1 MHARAIVPILLPLTS
16 LLFQGCDRG
25 TIPTESSTRDPVVSM
40 AIGLQPPDH
49 HVVVFASPEVPDAF
63 EDEVAAFGGVVE
75 RVVGAVGL
83 AVVSGLGEDALNALR
98 AERDVL
104 SVEPEATLL
113 EPAVELASGGEVYE
127 RSEVG
132 IESHGGPTG
141 AAVFSRQWNLRAIG
155 ADVAWAQ
162 GNLGSPAVRVAILDS
177 GIDYLHPELEGRVD
191 LSRSISLVPALD
203 AQVSSLFPG
212 RHPVTD
218 LNSHGTAM
226 AGLIVSNA
234 HLLAGISQRTTV
246 FGVKVHDGIDG
257 GLVSTFIA
265 GIVYAVE
272 QGADV
277 IHISGIGQFSKSAN
291 PGLVAAV
298 TRALNLANRSGA
310 VLVAPAGNTGA
321 ALNVVRG
328 PGDWDHDEDRFGF
341 CVAPHVICVSATAPT
356 AAASLD
362 GPWTNVDAVAPY
374 SNFGLSAIDVAAP
387 GGAPLQR
394 LGPAGGVWVLCA
406 LTTQVQVPN
415 VQFPC
420 RRGAGLLVT
429 SSSGT
434 SWSAGTTSGLAALLV
449 AQIGKGKPAQVRA
462 RILLTADDV
471 GEPGTDARYGR
482 GRINVG
488 RAVGPVP

>member
-1 MHARAIVPILLPLTS
+1 MHPRAIVPILLPLAT
-16 LLFQGCDRG
+16 LIFHGCDRR
-25 TIPTESSTRDPVVSM
+25 TIPTESSTPKAGA
-40 AIGLQPPDH
+40 AIAVARHFPNQ
-49 HVVVFASPEVPDAF
+49 HVVVFASAQVPSAF
-63 EDEVAAFGGVVE
+63 EEQVAALGGAVE
-75 RVVGAVGL
+75 RAVAAVGL
-83 AVVSGLGEDALNALR
+83 AVVSGLGEDALGALR
-98 AERDVL
+98 AESDVL
-104 SVEPEATLL
+104 SVEPDAML
-113 EPAVELASGGEVYE
+113 EPAVELALGAEADE
-127 RSEVG
+127 HSEVG
-132 IESHGGPTG
+132 IESHGNPT
-141 AAVFSRQWNLRAIG
+141 AAAYFSRQWNLRAIG

-162 GNLGSPAVRVAILDS
+162 GNLGSPDVLVGILDS

-191 LSRSISLVPALD
+191 LSRSVSLVPALD
-203 AQVSSLFPG
+203 AQVASLFPG
-212 RHPVTD
+212 RHPITD

-234 HLLAGISQRTTV
+234 HLLAGVSQRTTV
-246 FGVKVHDGIDG
+246 FGVKVRDGIDG

-298 TRALNLANRSGA
+298 TRAVNLANRSGA

-321 ALNVVRG
+321 AQNVVGG

-356 AAASLD
+356 AAASVD
-362 GPWTNVDAVAPY
+362 GPWTDVDAVAPY
-374 SNFGLSAIDVAAP
+374 SNFGLSAINVAAP

-415 VQFPC
+415 IQFPC
-420 RRGAGLLVT
+420 RRGAGLLIT

-449 AQIGKGKPAQVRA
+449 AQIGKGKPAQIRA
-462 RILLTADDV
+462 RILQTADDL

-488 RAVGPVP
+488 RAVGAVP

>member
-1 MHARAIVPILLPLTS
+1 MHARVIAPILLPLAT

-25 TIPTESSTRDPVVSM
+25 TIPTESSPQKGVVALAVGTHS
-40 AIGLQPPDH
+40 PDH
-49 HVVVFASPEVPDAF
+49 HVVVFASAQVPGTF
-63 EDEVAAFGGVVE
+63 EEQVAAFGGVVE
-75 RVVGAVGL
+75 RVVGAAGL
-83 AVVSGLGEDALNALR
+83 AVVSGLAEDALGALR
-98 AERDVL
+98 AESDVL
-104 SVEPEATLL
+104 SVEPDVVL
-113 EPAVELASGGEVYE
+113 EPAVELTLGADASEHA
-127 RSEVG
+127 EVG
-132 IESHGGPTG
+132 IESHGEPMG
-141 AAVFSRQWNLRAIG
+141 AAYFSRQWNLRAIG
-155 ADVAWAQ
+155 ADAAWAQ
-162 GNLGSPAVRVAILDS
+162 GHLGSPEVVVGILDS

-203 AQVSSLFPG
+203 AQVATLFPG

-234 HLLAGISQRTTV
+234 HLLAGVSQRTTV

-277 IHISGIGQFSKSAN
+277 IHLSGVGQFSKSAH

-298 TRALNLANRSGA
+298 NRAVNLANRSGA

-321 ALNVVRG
+321 ALNVVGG

-362 GPWTNVDAVAPY
+362 GPWTDVDAVAPY
-374 SNFGLSAIDVAAP
+374 SNFGHSAIAVAAP

-449 AQIGKGKPAQVRA
+449 AQIGKGKPAQIRT
-462 RILLTADDV
+462 RILQTADDI
-471 GEPGTDARYGR
+471 GEPGTDARYGT

-488 RAVGPVP
+488 RALGAVP

>member
-1 MHARAIVPILLPLTS
+1 MHARAIAPILLPLTT

-25 TIPTESSTRDPVVSM
+25 TIPTESSTRNPVVSM
-40 AIGLQPPDH
+40 AIGPQRADH
-49 HVVVFASPEVPDAF
+49 HVVVFASPQVPGAF
-63 EDEVAAFGGVVE
+63 AEQVAAFGGEVE

-83 AVVSGLGEDALNALR
+83 AVVSSLSEDAVGALR
-98 AERDVL
+98 LQSDVL
-104 SVEPEATLL
+104 SVEPDALL
-113 EPAVELASGGEVYE
+113 EPAVELALGAEADE
-127 RSEVG
+127 RTEVG

-141 AAVFSRQWNLRAIG
+141 AAFFSRQWNLRAIG
-155 ADVAWAQ
+155 ADLAWAQ
-162 GNLGSPAVRVAILDS
+162 GNLGSPGVLVAILDS

-203 AQVSSLFPG
+203 AQVASLFPG

-218 LNSHGTAM
+218 LNSHGTAI
-226 AGLIVSNA
+226 AGLIVSNG
-234 HLLAGISQRTTV
+234 HLLAGVSQRTTV
-246 FGVKVHDGIDG
+246 FGVKVRDGIDG

-265 GIVYAVE
+265 GVVYAVE

-298 TRALNLANRSGA
+298 NRALNLANRSGA

-321 ALNVVRG
+321 AQNVVGG

-356 AAASLD
+356 AAAGLA
-362 GPWTNVDAVAPY
+362 GPWTDVDAVAPY
-374 SNFGLSAIDVAAP
+374 SNFGHSAIAVAAP

-406 LTTQVQVPN
+406 VTTQVQAVN

-449 AQIGKGKPAQVRA
+449 AQIGKGKPAQIRA
-462 RILLTADDV
+462 RILQTADDI

-488 RAVGPVP
+488 RAVGAVP

>member
-1 MHARAIVPILLPLTS
+1 MHARAIVPLLLPLTT
-16 LLFQGCDRG
+16 LLFHGCDRG
-25 TIPTESSTRDPVVSM
+25 TVPTESSTRKPIVAM
-40 AIGLQPPDH
+40 AVGTHSSDR
-49 HVVVFASPEVPDAF
+49 HVVVFASAQVPGAF
-63 EDEVAAFGGVVE
+63 EEQVVALGGVVE
-75 RVVGAVGL
+75 RVVGPVGL
-83 AVVSGLGEDALNALR
+83 AVVSSLGKDALGALR
-98 AERDVL
+98 AESDVL
-104 SVEPEATLL
+104 SVELDAML
-113 EPAVELASGGEVYE
+113 EPAVELALEAEVDE
-127 RSEVG
+127 RSDVW
-132 IESHGGPTG
+132 IESHGGPT
-141 AAVFSRQWNLRAIG
+141 AAAFFSRQWNLRAIS

-162 GNLGSPAVRVAILDS
+162 GNLGSPDVLVAILDS

-203 AQVSSLFPG
+203 AQVASLFPG

-226 AGLIVSNA
+226 AGLIVSNG
-234 HLLAGISQRTTV
+234 HLLAGVSQRTTV
-246 FGVKVHDGIDG
+246 FGVKVRDGIDG

-265 GIVYAVE
+265 GIVHAVE

-298 TRALNLANRSGA
+298 NRAVNLANRSGA
-310 VLVAPAGNTGA
+310 VLVSPAGNTGA
-321 ALNVVRG
+321 AQNVVRG

-356 AAASLD
+356 AAVSLN
-362 GPWTNVDAVAPY
+362 GPWTDVDAVAPY
-374 SNFGLSAIDVAAP
+374 SNFGHSAIAVAAP

-415 VQFPC
+415 IQFPC

-434 SWSAGTTSGLAALLV
+434 SWSAGTTSGLSALLV
-449 AQIGKGKPAQVRA
+449 AQIGKGKPAQIRA
-462 RILLTADDV
+462 RILQTADDI
-471 GEPGTDARYGR
+471 GEPGMDARYGR

-488 RAVGPVP
+488 RAVGAVP

>member
-1 MHARAIVPILLPLTS
+1 MHARAIVPILLLLAT
-16 LLFQGCDRG
+16 LLFQGCEPR
-25 TIPTESSTRDPVVSM
+25 TTPTENSTLKTAE
-40 AIGLQPPDH
+40 AIAVATHFPNH
-49 HVVVFASPEVPDAF
+49 HVVVFASAQVPGAF
-63 EDEVAAFGGVVE
+63 KEKVVAFGGVVE
-75 RVVGAVGL
+75 REVAAVGL
-83 AVVSGLGEDALNALR
+83 AVVSGLGEDALGALR
-98 AERDVL
+98 AESDVL
-104 SVEPEATLL
+104 SVEPDAML
-113 EPAVELASGGEVYE
+113 EPDVELALGAEPYE
-127 RSEVG
+127 RSEVEIDG
-132 IESHGGPTG
+132 HADPT
-141 AAVFSRQWNLRAIG
+141 AAAYFSRQWNLRAIG
-155 ADVAWAQ
+155 AHVAWAQ
-162 GNLGSPAVRVAILDS
+162 GNLGSPDVLVGILDS

-203 AQVSSLFPG
+203 AQVAALFKG
-212 RHPVTD
+212 RHPITD
-218 LNSHGTAM
+218 LHSHGTAM
-226 AGLIVSNA
+226 AGLIVSNG
-234 HLLAGISQRTTV
+234 HLLAGVSQRTTV
-246 FGVKVHDGIDG
+246 FGVKVRDGIDG

-298 TRALNLANRSGA
+298 TRAVNLANRSGA

-321 ALNVVRG
+321 AQNVVRG
-328 PGDWDHDEDRFGF
+328 PGDWDHDGDRFAF

-362 GPWTNVDAVAPY
+362 GPWTDVDAVAPY
-374 SNFGLSAIDVAAP
+374 SNFGQSAITVAAP

-415 VQFPC
+415 VQLPC
-420 RRGAGLLVT
+420 RRGAGLLVAP
-429 SSSGT
+429 SSGT

-449 AQIGKGKPAQVRA
+449 AQIGTGNPAQVRA
-462 RILLTADDV
+462 RIIQTADDF

-488 RAVGPVP
+488 RALGAVP

>member
-1 MHARAIVPILLPLTS
+1 MLE
-16 LLFQGCDRG
+16 
-25 TIPTESSTRDPVVSM
+25 PTVEHTFGVEAYESSD
-40 AIGLQPPDH
+40 
-49 HVVVFASPEVPDAF
+49 
-63 EDEVAAFGGVVE
+63 
-75 RVVGAVGL
+75 
-83 AVVSGLGEDALNALR
+83 
-98 AERDVL
+98 
-104 SVEPEATLL
+104 
-113 EPAVELASGGEVYE
+113 
-127 RSEVG
+127 VG
-132 IESHGGPTG
+132 IESHGGPTT
-141 AAVFSRQWNLRAIG
+141 AAFFSRQWNLRAIG

-162 GNLGSPAVRVAILDS
+162 GNLGSPDVLVGILDS
-177 GIDYLHPELEGRVD
+177 GIDYLHPELEGLVD

-203 AQVSSLFPG
+203 AEVASLFPG

-234 HLLAGISQRTTV
+234 HLLAGVSQRTTI
-246 FGVKVHDGIDG
+246 FGVKVRDGIDG

-298 TRALNLANRSGA
+298 NRAVNLANRRGA

-321 ALNVVRG
+321 AQNVVRG

-356 AAASLD
+356 AAASLN
-362 GPWTNVDAVAPY
+362 GPWTDVDAVAPY
-374 SNFGLSAIDVAAP
+374 SNFGLSAINVAAP

-449 AQIGKGKPAQVRA
+449 AQIGKGNQAQIRA
-462 RILLTADDV
+462 RILQTADDI

-482 GRINVG
+482 GRINVA
-488 RAVGPVP
+488 RAVGAVP